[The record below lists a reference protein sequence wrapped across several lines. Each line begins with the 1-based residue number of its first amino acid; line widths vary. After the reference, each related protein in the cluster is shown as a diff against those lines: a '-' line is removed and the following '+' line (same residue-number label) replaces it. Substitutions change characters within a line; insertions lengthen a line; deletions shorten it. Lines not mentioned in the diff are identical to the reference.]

1 MIINCSWIKT
11 IRKVRNVWK
20 KLLKKVFGLQTM
32 GYHGAPM
39 VVKNDYLFNRTFIEF
54 HTGCQNGPK
63 SESESN
69 IKRSTKVYRFFSL
82 KIIISLREGF
92 LLIFSDNFDFWYT
105 LFFKRK
111 PHFWRC
117 ICESQI
123 KKIHLLLYVQKSP
136 QLRLYYS
143 TQSYETIYIVT

>member
-1 MIINCSWIKT
+1 
-11 IRKVRNVWK
+11 
-20 KLLKKVFGLQTM
+20 M

-39 VVKNDYLFNRTFIEF
+39 VVKNDHLFNRTFTEF
-54 HTGCQNGPK
+54 HTGCQKGPK

-111 PHFWRC
+111 PHF
-117 ICESQI
+117 
-123 KKIHLLLYVQKSP
+123 
-136 QLRLYYS
+136 
-143 TQSYETIYIVT
+143 